1 MRRGH
6 GQLDRRH
13 VVAHHGH
20 LQGALGGQGPQLR
33 PQLHEGLQRVG
44 EQRIGARAGHGLLDA
59 LALHRRLQV
68 DRQHVV
74 GQGVAAGQLHAAA
87 VGVERDDVR
96 RHEGGAAALDQAVD
110 GQAQLVQRAVAGHV
124 GGEHGAFDVVGVR
137 GHQRD
142 GQVAAAL
149 ACQRAQYLHVGPTGA
164 QQHQVFAG
172 GVHAHASECI
182 DRAQRHAG
190 AFKRLQRVAQPTSA
204 WANSRALKVC
214 RSSSFSPTP
223 MK

>member
-1 MRRGH
+1 VAPLASCITPVDAGAAVVQHGDVQALQARQQAPLQRRAGGLGQQRRLPRHQRDAAAVRRCHRVRRGH

-20 LQGALGGQGPQLR
+20 LQGALGGQRPQLR
-33 PQLHEGLQRVG
+33 PQLHEGFQRVG

-110 GQAQLVQRAVAGHV
+110 GHAQLVQRAVAGHV
-124 GGEHGAFDVVGVR
+124 GGSM
-137 GHQRD
+137 
-142 GQVAAAL
+142 AL
-149 ACQRAQYLHVGPTGA
+149 
-164 QQHQVFAG
+164 
-172 GVHAHASECI
+172 S
-182 DRAQRHAG
+182 
-190 AFKRLQRVAQPTSA
+190 
-204 WANSRALKVC
+204 
-214 RSSSFSPTP
+214 
-223 MK
+223 M